1 MVEDGY
7 VEKFIFAADE
17 VRRNCKVASDVIEWI
32 DGRIVYTE
40 KIEVV
45 QERSI

>member
-1 MVEDGY
+1 MEDGY
-7 VEKFIFAADE
+7 VETCIFAVDE

-40 KIEVV
+40 KIEVA
-45 QERSI
+45 QERSV